1 MSRRSYVHL
10 YPKGVTAT
18 DETTETTVTDETMG
32 GTFNESDVTG
42 ETKERADETGETG
55 ETKERE
61 GETKERADETGET
74 GETGETKEREGETKE
89 RADETGETKEREGK
103 TKEKEVES
111 TIPESL
117 DTEASSRIVSSPIF
131 TIMFDDFLDS
141 LDSLRLSFT
150 SPTGVSRWWELH
162 HTTAKASPWAKSS
175 ALSTF
180 AER

>member
-42 ETKERADETGETG
+42 ETKERAD
-55 ETKERE
+55 
-61 GETKERADETGET
+61 ET